1 MCLHEAW
8 DILPKDRLIGISNVM
23 DFDDLRLLLAASLP
37 FLISFIFMMLLVAGW
52 MVARKC
58 GALTAYVAF
67 VAVIPVTAVVWLLG
81 QGRFALFVILVSF
94 VVGMVCLPLILYLN
108 WRRLSPPKVAGVVV
122 CGLLHSSPFFLFV
135 FILVAALVGGK

>member
-1 MCLHEAW
+1 M
-8 DILPKDRLIGISNVM
+8 N
-23 DFDDLRLLLAASLP
+23 FDDLSLLLAVSLP
-37 FLISFIFMMLLVAGW
+37 FLINFIFIMLLVAGW
-52 MVARKC
+52 MVARKY
-58 GALTAYVAF
+58 GALTAYVTF

-81 QGRFALFVILVSF
+81 QGRFGFFESPFGVFFALFVILVSF